1 MNAATTT
8 TAASKPSHPDNRV
21 TLPLGLLGFEPT
33 KHYALLA
40 NPAEQP
46 FAWLKA
52 EGESS
57 LAFVVIDPF
66 VVLPGYKPEIPD
78 ADADFLGIKTAG
90 DAVML
95 GIVTLHGSNQAT
107 MNLKGPIVINR
118 HSHIGKQVILANSA
132 EYSVQHPL
140 PVTT

>member
-1 MNAATTT
+1 MK
-8 TAASKPSHPDNRV
+8 TAQPPAPVASPPIPSNRIN
-21 TLPLGLLGFEPT
+21 LPLGLLGFEPT
-33 KHYALLA
+33 KQYALLA

-66 VVLPGYKPEIPD
+66 VVLPAYQPEIPE
-78 ADADFLGIKTAG
+78 ADADFLEIKVPA

-95 GIVTLHGSNQAT
+95 GIVTIHGPKQAT

-118 HSHIGKQVILANSA
+118 HSHIGKQVIITNSA

-140 PVTT
+140 PVIG

>member
-8 TAASKPSHPDNRV
+8 AAAKPSHSGNRV
-21 TLPLGLLGFEPT
+21 TLPLGLLGFERT
-33 KHYALLA
+33 KNYALLA
-40 NPAEQP
+40 DPAEQP

-78 ADADFLGIKTAG
+78 ADAEFLGIKTAE

-140 PVTT
+140 SVTT

>member
-1 MNAATTT
+1 MK
-8 TAASKPSHPDNRV
+8 TAQPPASASSPPNPSNRIN
-21 TLPLGLLGFEPT
+21 LPLGLLGFEPT
-33 KHYALLA
+33 KRYALLA

-66 VVLPGYKPEIPD
+66 VVLPAYKPEIPN
-78 ADADFLGIKTAG
+78 ADADFLGIKTPE

-95 GIVTLHGSNQAT
+95 GIVTIHGPSQAT

-118 HSHIGKQVILANSA
+118 HSHVGKQVIIANSA

-140 PVTT
+140 PVIA